1 MGCLFGS
8 SFKTHNPNAHK
19 GGRMKRKRPIRRI
32 RIERSTHKS
41 VYNDYEWQKKRLS
54 LCPEKYEAEA
64 KQLAE
69 VLGL

>member
-1 MGCLFGS
+1 MQKR
-8 SFKTHNPNAHK
+8 FKIP
-19 GGRMKRKRPIRRI
+19 RSI
-32 RIERSTHKS
+32 RIERSIRKN
-41 VYNDYEWQKKRLS
+41 VYFDYEWQKKRLS